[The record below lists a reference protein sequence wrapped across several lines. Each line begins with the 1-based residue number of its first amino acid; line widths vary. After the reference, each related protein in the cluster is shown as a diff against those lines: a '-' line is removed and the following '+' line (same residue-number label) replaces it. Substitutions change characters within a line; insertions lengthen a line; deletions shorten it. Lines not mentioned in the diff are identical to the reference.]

1 MFERFTDRGRRIV
14 VLAQEEARRLRHSY
28 IGPEHLLLA
37 LLQTD
42 AVATQVLDSL
52 GVDRPGVRRAVEQSL
67 GTGTTPAPEGHI
79 PFAKG
84 AKKVLEFS
92 LREALS
98 LGHNYIGTEHILLGV
113 LREAESDSGAAA
125 AALKLDIGEVRTR
138 IVELLPTV
146 SGPGG
151 GPGGQPMQWTPALTE
166 ALARARQLAAGGPT
180 STGQVV
186 AGIVGDPASQGAQ
199 VLAALG
205 VTAAAV
211 GEQLAAIPVTATSDA
226 PPAPRAV
233 EVRIGDQSTI
243 IEDPEV
249 AAALGGLTPE
259 ELKAALLQHFG
270 QRRSEAS

>member
-14 VLAQEEARRLRHSY
+14 VLAQEEARRLRHST

-37 LLQTD
+37 LLQTEGL
-42 AVATQVLDSL
+42 ATQVLDSL

-92 LREALS
+92 LREALG

-113 LREAESDSGAAA
+113 LREAESDPDAAVA
-125 AALKLDIGEVRTR
+125 VLKPEIAEVRTR
-138 IVELLPTV
+138 IVDLLPTV
-146 SGPGG
+146 SRAG
-151 GPGGQPMQWTPALTE
+151 GPPMQWTPALTE
-166 ALARARQLAAGGPT
+166 ALARARQLAGGGPA

-186 AGIVGDPASQGAQ
+186 AAILGDAASQGAR

-211 GEQLAAIPVTATSDA
+211 DEQLAAIPLAATSDA
-226 PPAPRAV
+226 PPPPRAV
-233 EVRIGDQSTI
+233 EVRIGDQSTTI
-243 IEDPEV
+243 DDPEV
-249 AAALGGLTPE
+249 AAALGGLSPE
-259 ELKAALLQHFG
+259 ELKAALQQYFG
-270 QRRSEAS
+270 RRAAAS